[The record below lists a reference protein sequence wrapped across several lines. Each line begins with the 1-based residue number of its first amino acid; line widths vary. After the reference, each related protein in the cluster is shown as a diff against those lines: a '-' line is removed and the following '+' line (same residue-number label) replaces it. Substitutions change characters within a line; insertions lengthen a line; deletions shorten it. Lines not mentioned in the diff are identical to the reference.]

1 MRLYEGTTIEFSS
14 DVVQNVIS
22 DIVAESFKNY
32 YGHQASPG
40 EVNAWNNSLRF
51 LKDAI
56 EYNSLLDNNIILEY
70 ELPYSTRRIDCILFG
85 KGMDQKENVV
95 LIELKQWSEVEDC
108 EIEDT
113 IQTFVGGA
121 KRMVPHPS
129 VQVRGYHFMLKDFME
144 LFEDKTDLHSC
155 AYCHNYSKIKNTVL
169 LSEKF
174 QDVLKE
180 FPLFTKEDFEFFGTY
195 LKDKLFNGAG
205 LEIFNRF
212 IRSSIRPSK
221 KLLEHTKNMIK
232 GQLAFSLIDEQITA
246 NNTILNRAK
255 KAHKLKNKAVIIV
268 RGGPGTGKSVIA
280 LNVLAELASK
290 KIPVFHATGSAAF
303 TTTLRKIVG
312 VQAASLFK
320 YFNSFITVAENKID
334 VLICDEAHRIRKT
347 SNSRYTP
354 ARNRSDV
361 PQIDELIKVAKVSIF
376 FIDDLQIVRPDEI
389 GSTNLIIETA
399 KKFGADLFD
408 FELKTQFRCSGSDGY
423 LNWINN
429 TLQIRDTPRKDTQN
443 RILTKNDKMEFKIFN
458 SPEELY
464 EVIKQKNLERPN
476 SARMV
481 AGFCWPWSDAKPD
494 GTLVEDVV
502 IDNFKMTWEGKSDAR
517 FLAPGVV
524 KANVWAYDPRGVTQC
539 GSIYTIQGFEFDYVG
554 VIVGKDLIY
563 DPVNKKYLGV
573 KVGSADSAAKRGTTD
588 GEFTQLVKNTYRV
601 LLTRGMEGCYVYFI
615 DKETENL
622 FRSAIE
628 L

>member
-1 MRLYEGTTIEFSS
+1 MRLYEGTTKEFSS
-14 DVVQNVIS
+14 DVVHNVIS
-22 DIVAESFKNY
+22 DKTAESFKNY
-32 YGHQASPG
+32 YGHQASQG
-40 EVNAWNNSLRF
+40 EVNSWNNSLRF
-51 LKDAI
+51 IKDAI

-85 KGMDQKENVV
+85 KGIDQKENIV

-108 EIEDT
+108 EIEDNVK
-113 IQTFVGGA
+113 TFVGGA
-121 KRMVPHPS
+121 KRMEPHPS
-129 VQVRGYHFMLKDFME
+129 IQVRGYHFMLKDFME
-144 LFEDKTDLHSC
+144 LFEDKTDLYSC
-155 AYCHNYSKIKNTVL
+155 AYCHNYSKIKNSVL

-174 QDVLKE
+174 KRVLKE
-180 FPLFTKEDFEFFGTY
+180 FPLFTKEDFENFGTY
-195 LKDKLFNGAG
+195 LKDKLSNGEG
-205 LEIFNRF
+205 FEIFNKF
-212 IRSSIRPSK
+212 IRSPIKPSK
-221 KLLEHTKNMIK
+221 KLLEHTKHMIK
-232 GQLAFSLIDEQITA
+232 GQPAFSLIDEQITA
-246 NNTILNRAK
+246 NNTILDRAK
-255 KAHKLKNKAVIIV
+255 KASKSKNKSVIIV

-320 YFNSFITVAENKID
+320 YFNSFSTASENQID

-354 ARNRSDV
+354 AKNRSNV

-399 KKFGADLFD
+399 KRFGAELFD

-423 LNWINN
+423 LNWIDNS
-429 TLQIRDTPRKDTQN
+429 LQMRDTPN
-443 RILTKNDKMEFKIFN
+443 RILTKNEKMEFKIFN

-464 EVIKQKNLERPN
+464 NTIKKKNLEKPN

-502 IDNFKMTWEGKSDAR
+502 IGKFKMTWEGKSDATN
-517 FLAPGVV
+517 LAPGVV
-524 KANVWAYDPRGVTQC
+524 KANIWAYDPRGVTQC

-554 VIVGKDLIY
+554 VIIGKDLIY
-563 DPVNKKYLGV
+563 DPINKKYLGV
-573 KVGSADSAAKRGTTD
+573 KAGSADSVAKRGTTNE
-588 GEFTQLVKNTYRV
+588 EFTQLIKNTYRV
-601 LLTRGMEGCYVYFI
+601 LFTRGMKGCYVYFI
-615 DKETENL
+615 DKETEKL
-622 FRSAIE
+622 FRSVIE
-628 L
+628 I